1 VKVNGNPA
9 FPNLGIDGSFALK
22 FMSLRE
28 QVKTIK
34 GGIFLTF

>member
-1 VKVNGNPA
+1 VKVNGNPT
-9 FPNLGIDGSFALK
+9 FPNLGIDGSFGLK
-22 FMSLRE
+22 FISLRE